1 MCAGSTSKTIICTK
15 AAGTH
20 STYQDAGTLL
30 VIIDGRQMQCG
41 ASMFAT
47 LLYVDHVAIL
57 THHTQ
62 RLHLVQLRGQVHRRL
77 LLLVEHARVHGAVED
92 GAEEV
97 AQSGREWGVDFNLHG
112 QQIVECLVG
121 IALDGNVQRRV
132 ARIILS
138 IEVCAGRSWSWSR

>member
-1 MCAGSTSKTIICTK
+1 MMQSKYFDCVWNLGVK
-15 AAGTH
+15 QLSVRRLRGTH

-62 RLHLVQLRGQVHRRL
+62 RLHLVQLRGKVHRCL

-97 AQSGREWGVDFNLHG
+97 VQSEGAVL
-112 QQIVECLVG
+112 
-121 IALDGNVQRRV
+121 
-132 ARIILS
+132 ILTYMD
-138 IEVCAGRSWSWSR
+138 SR